1 MIEFKNVSFHYGGEH
16 GTGEGVDNLN
26 LTIQSGE
33 LVVLCGPS
41 GGETEA
47 WALANG
53 FAFLAEEAEEKEEA
67 EIQP

>member
-16 GTGEGVDNLN
+16 GTGEGVDHLN

-41 GGETEA
+41 GCGKTTESRETRSA
-47 WALANG
+47 SRR
-53 FAFLAEEAEEKEEA
+53 
-67 EIQP
+67 